1 MPNIILKNR
10 EGESIV
16 YAGILS
22 VTFDTD
28 DGEQAVFAYVPPTKN
43 TTAKI
48 VDDILILNNA
58 AVSEDNV
65 LNLTGSIVDETGAL
79 VIEEER

>member
-16 YAGILS
+16 YSDILT

-28 DGEQAVFAYVPPTKN
+28 DGEQAVFAYVPPIKN

-48 VDDILILNNA
+48 VDGILILNNA
-58 AVSEDNV
+58 AVSEDNT
-65 LNLTGSIVDETGAL
+65 LNLTGSIIDDTGAL
-79 VIEEER
+79 VIDKE